1 MIVLLLIGLVIFV
14 MLTTWKRGRGL
25 LARRLAADA
34 IPVDAFIMGCG
45 EVTRVPGTAVFL
57 TTAADAV
64 PHALLHSMK
73 HYKAIHDRVVL
84 ATAKVLDVP
93 YVPEAQRVTV
103 EKLPNAFWRVGVH
116 YGFMD
121 QPNLPAALE
130 WCAEQGLELE
140 PMDTTYFGTGRLARD
155 SLRHHVPQ
163 CRQRGQLLPVAAGTG
178 GRTGRASGA
187 LGEGRFA
194 HGHCVAAGF
203 HQCPCQ

>member
-1 MIVLLLIGLVIFV
+1 
-14 MLTTWKRGRGL
+14 MLPTWKRGRGL
-25 LARRLAADA
+25 LASRLAADA

-103 EKLPNAFWRVGVH
+103 EKLPNSFWRVAVH

-140 PMDTTYFGTGRLARD
+140 AMDTTYFLGRETLSPRMKSEMAFWREILFVTMFRNAG
-155 SLRHHVPQ
+155 SAASYF
-163 CRQRGQLLPVAAGTG
+163 QLPP
-178 GRTGRASGA
+178 GRVVELGA
-187 LGEGRFA
+187 QVVL
-194 HGHCVAAGF
+194 
-203 HQCPCQ
+203 